1 MIKWNRSI
9 LTAAGT
15 AALLSPFT
23 LQAEVPPVDAE
34 GKAAVVICRLNA
46 AGNPMPAI
54 HMDKIIFRIT
64 GDLTAEDDA
73 DQAALDDVPRSS
85 RLDIKV
91 IDDPTTVADLKGKV
105 LTFLGALDNEANRLQ
120 IAIDDV
126 DYAVVCRNPADN
138 NNDNG

>member
-9 LTAAGT
+9 LTAAGM

-23 LQAEVPPVDAE
+23 LQAEVPEVD
-34 GKAAVVICRLNA
+34 GDGVPAVVVCRLNA

-64 GDLTAEDDA
+64 GDLAAANNA

-91 IDDPTTVADLKGKV
+91 LDDPTTVADLKGKV

-126 DYAVVCRNPADN
+126 DYAVVCRNPAD
-138 NNDNG
+138 DNG